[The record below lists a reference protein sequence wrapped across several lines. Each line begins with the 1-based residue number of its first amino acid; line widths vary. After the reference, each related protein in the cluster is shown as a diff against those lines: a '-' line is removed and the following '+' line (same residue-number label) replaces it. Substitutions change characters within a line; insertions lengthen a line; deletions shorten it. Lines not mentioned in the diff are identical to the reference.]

1 MDRKEIVTYCIS
13 ILFVLTAALLHL
25 LDASGRIHFSI
36 HIVVFCLYSSVIFM
50 WRRNMENRLVRAASI
65 RCFQSISYLLVVYL
79 ALRTLKYEILLGNPV
94 AIRYIRYG
102 YYFCTLNIVHLVFL
116 TSLMIAK
123 SEREAINP
131 RWRFLWIPTELF
143 VALILTNEFH
153 GLAFSLTAQG
163 VREYRPIFYAVL
175 VYISILATM
184 TLIFTLKPS
193 FETKEFRMKRF
204 RQILWPIVILILWIL
219 YTFLYIFDWK
229 PFRPVKL
236 VFPSTEFNILAVLL
250 FIESLVFTELL
261 PSNRW
266 YERFVTLSALNIGI
280 MDRSGSMMVRPKNG
294 PTVDADLVLEA
305 LEHPVAINPD
315 TLIESA
321 AIEGG
326 YSYWFTDLSD
336 FNALKA
342 QLSALNEEMM
352 SENDLLK
359 ANNTL
364 REKRTKLEEQEAIRS
379 AIDAKLRPQFRKL
392 GAVIENLPEEEAAF
406 ERTLKDACVYN
417 VYIKRYANLYLLSK
431 TKNTLP
437 LAELRLAFSES
448 MDYLRFKGVETA
460 LDWDVE
466 DELDAELSLKI
477 YELFEAIVE
486 RHIVSLSAIAVHLEK
501 EDGILTWTVKI
512 RAIDAVALGSAFPSM
527 TGLDV
532 TEMRTDTG
540 IKWRFSPKGGAR

>member
-1 MDRKEIVTYCIS
+1 MDRKEIITYCIS
-13 ILFVLTAALLHL
+13 ILFVLMAALLHL
-25 LDASGRIHFSI
+25 LHASARIHFSI
-36 HIVVFCLYSSVIFM
+36 HIVIFCLYASVIFM

-94 AIRYIRYG
+94 AMRYIRYG
-102 YYFCTLNIVHLVFL
+102 YYFCTLNIVHLVFT
-116 TSLMIAK
+116 TSLMVGK
-123 SEREAINP
+123 SEREP
-131 RWRFLWIPTELF
+131 VDSRWRFLWIPTELF

-163 VREYRPIFYAVL
+163 VYEYRPVFYAVL
-175 VYISILATM
+175 VYISILAAM
-184 TLIFTLKPS
+184 TLVFTLKPS
-193 FETKEFRMKRF
+193 FETKEFRMKKF
-204 RQILWPIVILILWIL
+204 RQILLPVVILILWIL
-219 YTFLYIFDWK
+219 YTFFYIFDWA

-236 VFPSTEFNILAVLL
+236 VFPSTEFNIIAVLL

-266 YERFVTLSALNIGI
+266 YERFVTMSALNIGI
-280 MDRSGSMMVRPKNG
+280 MDRSGEMMVRPKSG

-364 REKRTKLEEQEAIRS
+364 REKRAKLEEQGAIRS
-379 AIDAKLRPQFRKL
+379 AIDAKLRPQFQKL
-392 GAVIENLPEEEAAF
+392 GAVIDDLPEEEAAF
-406 ERTLKDACVYN
+406 ERALKDACVYN

-431 TKNTLP
+431 TKSTLP
-437 LAELRLAFSES
+437 LAELRLAFAES
-448 MDYLRFKGVETA
+448 MDYLGLKGVETA
-460 LDWDVE
+460 LDWDVK
-466 DELDAELSLKI
+466 DELDAELCLKV
-477 YELFEAIVE
+477 YELFEAILE
-486 RHIVSLSAIAVHLEK
+486 RHMSDLSAIAVHLEK
-501 EDGILTWTVKI
+501 EDGVLTWTVVI
-512 RAIDAVALGSAFPSM
+512 RAVDAVSLGKAMPD
-527 TGLDV
+527 TAGLDV
-532 TEMRTDTG
+532 TAMRTDTG
-540 IKWRFSPKGGAR
+540 MKWRISPKRGAR

>member
-1 MDRKEIVTYCIS
+1 MDRKETVTYCIS
-13 ILFVLTAALLHL
+13 ILFVLMAALLHL
-25 LDASGRIHFSI
+25 LDAFDRIHFSI
-36 HIVVFCLYSSVIFM
+36 HIVIFCLYTSVIFM
-50 WRRNMENRLVRAASI
+50 WRRNMENRMVRAASI
-65 RCFQSISYLLVVYL
+65 RCFRSISYLLVLYL

-102 YYFCTLNIVHLVFL
+102 YYFCTLNIVHLVFT
-116 TSLMIAK
+116 TSLMIGK
-123 SEREAINP
+123 SEREAIDP

-163 VREYRPIFYAVL
+163 VRECRPIFYAVL
-175 VYISILATM
+175 VYISILAAM
-184 TLIFTLKPS
+184 TLTFTLKPS
-193 FETKEFRMKRF
+193 FEAEAFRMKKF

-219 YTFLYIFDWK
+219 YTFFYIFNWE

-250 FIESLVFTELL
+250 FIESLVYTELL

-266 YERFVTLSALNIGI
+266 YERFAAMSALNIGI

-294 PTVDADLVLEA
+294 PTVDAALVLEA

-352 SENDLLK
+352 SENDLLQ

-364 REKRTKLEEQEAIRS
+364 REKRAKLEEQGAIRS
-379 AIDAKLRPQFRKL
+379 AIDAKLRPQFQKL

-406 ERTLKDACVYN
+406 ERALKDACVYN

-448 MDYLRFKGVETA
+448 MDYLRLKGVETA
-460 LDWDVE
+460 LHWDVK
-466 DELDAELSLKI
+466 DELDAELCLEV

-486 RHIVSLSAIAVHLEK
+486 RHIRSLSAIAVHLEK
-501 EDGILTWTVKI
+501 EDGILTWTVEI
-512 RAIDAVALGSAFPSM
+512 RAVQPVSPGDAMPVTTDLA
-527 TGLDV
+527 V

-540 IKWRFSPKGGAR
+540 MKWQISPKGGAR

>member
-1 MDRKEIVTYCIS
+1 MDRKETVTYCIS
-13 ILFVLTAALLHL
+13 ILFVLVAALLHL

-36 HIVVFCLYSSVIFM
+36 QIVVFCLYTSVIFM
-50 WRRNMENRLVRAASI
+50 WRRNMENRMVRAASI
-65 RCFQSISYLLVVYL
+65 RCFQSISYLLVLYL
-79 ALRTLKYEILLGNPV
+79 ALRTLKYEILLENPV

-102 YYFCTLNIVHLVFL
+102 YYFCTLNIVHLVF
-116 TSLMIAK
+116 TASLMIGK
-123 SEREAINP
+123 SEREAIDR

-143 VALILTNEFH
+143 VALILTNKFH

-175 VYISILATM
+175 VYISILAAM
-184 TLIFTLKPS
+184 TLMFTLKPS
-193 FETKEFRMKRF
+193 FETEAFRMKKF

-219 YTFLYIFDWK
+219 YTFFYIFDWE
-229 PFRPVKL
+229 PFRPIKL

-266 YERFVTLSALNIGI
+266 YERFATMSALNIGI

-294 PTVDADLVLEA
+294 PNVDAALVLRA
-305 LEHPVAINPD
+305 LEHPVAISPD

-352 SENDLLK
+352 SENDLLH

-364 REKRTKLEEQEAIRS
+364 REKRAKLEEQEAIRS
-379 AIDAKLRPQFRKL
+379 AIDAKLRPQFQKL
-392 GAVIENLPEEEAAF
+392 GAVIEDLPEEELEF
-406 ERTLKDACVYN
+406 ERALKDACVYN

-431 TKNTLP
+431 TKSTLP

-448 MDYLRFKGVETA
+448 MDYLRLKGVETA
-460 LDWDVE
+460 LDWDVK
-466 DELDAELSLKI
+466 DELDAALCLEA
-477 YELFEAIVE
+477 YELFETIVE
-486 RHIVSLSAIAVHLEK
+486 RHIVGLSAIAVHLEK
-501 EDGILTWTVKI
+501 EDGILTWTVMI
-512 RAIDAVALGSAFPSM
+512 RAVQPVSLGDAMPVT
-527 TGLDV
+527 TGL
-532 TEMRTDTG
+532 TIEETGTDTG
-540 IKWRFSPKGGAR
+540 MKWQISPKGGAR